1 MKERVNYIDWLK
13 AIAII
18 SVVMGHVIGFDFFS
32 LEDSSKSF
40 LNRFIT
46 SIHMPLFIFLSGLV
60 VSYKFE
66 SITDICKKLFI
77 KARVLLFPVILV
89 GIPYA
94 LWRGFT
100 LYEFVTSPMK
110 YGYWY
115 LLTLFEL
122 YILLY
127 LVIYISK
134 FTKFKWGEIICGFF
148 VWCGLKGIGHLH
160 LNADFLN
167 AIQFTQLVVCIG
179 HFSL

>member
-1 MKERVNYIDWLK
+1 MKERLNYIDWLK
-13 AIAII
+13 GIAII
-18 SVVMGHVIGFDFFS
+18 VVVMGHVTGFDFMT

-46 SIHMPLFIFLSGLV
+46 SLQMPLFIFLSGLV
-60 VSYKFE
+60 ATYKYE
-66 SITDICKKLFI
+66 SVIVICKKLTL
-77 KARVLLFPVILV
+77 KARILLTPIILV

-100 LYEFVTSPMK
+100 LIDFLVNPMK

-127 LVIYISK
+127 LVFILSK
-134 FTKFKWGEIICGFF
+134 FTKIKWGGGNFRIFYM
-148 VWCGLKGIGHLH
+148 VWIKRNGT
-160 LNADFLN
+160 
-167 AIQFTQLVVCIG
+167 FT
-179 HFSL
+179 S